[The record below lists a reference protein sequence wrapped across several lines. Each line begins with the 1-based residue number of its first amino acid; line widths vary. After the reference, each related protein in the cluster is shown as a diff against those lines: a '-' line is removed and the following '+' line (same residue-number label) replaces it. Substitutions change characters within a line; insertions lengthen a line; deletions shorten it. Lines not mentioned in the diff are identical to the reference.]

1 MRHLLSISLLALLVS
16 PSLADSVQLTNGDSV
31 SGKVVSLDSQSLV
44 LKSDVLGEVKIGR
57 EKIAAIL
64 LGDRPAIP
72 ATPRA
77 AKPETAKGPVTGEPA
92 ASPQSV
98 EDILKQIQAGGVD
111 KGLTKSLESEFPLL
125 STPEVRAYFDKTV
138 GGLISGDINIGDL
151 RKQAID
157 VRNQVK
163 DLERDLGPEA
173 TQALSGYMS
182 ILDKFIRETEPKKP
196 VQPK

>member
-1 MRHLLSISLLALLVS
+1 MLRHFISIAIVGLLTSTT
-16 PSLADSVQLTNGDSV
+16 LADSVQLTNGDSV
-31 SGKVVSLDSQSLV
+31 SGKVVSLDGQSLV

-77 AKPETAKGPVTGEPA
+77 GKEEGDRGTAGPK
-92 ASPQSV
+92 SV
-98 EDILKQIQAGGVD
+98 EDILKQIQEGGVD

-157 VRNQVK
+157 ARNQVK
-163 DLERDLGPEA
+163 DLERELGPEA

-182 ILDKFIRETEPKKP
+182 ILEKFIRETEPKKS